1 MFKLADVQNRY
12 CSALLDN
19 KHLMAELKDAD
30 VIIGDSVYPCASM
43 IAAKYSIPHVAIL
56 MSVLATPM
64 FHAYGIHNPPAYAVQ
79 VLPGIPGRLN
89 FLQRVQ
95 NVFGWMATYLVFH
108 LFFCTPYEGIKVK
121 YNIVPHQ
128 SVQETIGTV
137 DLIIA
142 QVEFPLETPRPL
154 LPSEYS
160 GTAWSAARLA
170 VLTHK
175 WQTPIYFL
183 YRDVPPVRVSFSGSS
198 GLNRVY
204 SFTFLCLQKGRPVN
218 LPLFFPFDHI
228 IFAYSLRLCWNEKW
242 KCKLMYCF

>member
-1 MFKLADVQNRY
+1 MIFVGDSEKPAQQNKPHIRVFKLGEDLKTTIMTFKPFNHEKGFQVRLEMMFKLADVQNRY
-12 CSALLDN
+12 CSVLLDN

-56 MSVLATPM
+56 MSVLATPT
-64 FHAYGIHNPPAYAVQ
+64 FHAYGIPSPPAYAVQ

-154 LPSEYS
+154 LPSEYG

-175 WQTPIYFL
+175 
-183 YRDVPPVRVSFSGSS
+183 
-198 GLNRVY
+198 
-204 SFTFLCLQKGRPVN
+204 
-218 LPLFFPFDHI
+218 
-228 IFAYSLRLCWNEKW
+228 
-242 KCKLMYCF
+242 